1 MNRLSVLNR
10 GSEWIAGQKGVHAF
24 FSGLCPAMTKYNPN
38 RLGKTHAFPSG

>member
-24 FSGLCPAMTKYNPN
+24 FSGL
-38 RLGKTHAFPSG
+38 SGNDEVQSQPTW